1 VDYLYR
7 EILSAFNFMP
17 SAQKYA
23 ASIFQAWQVVG
34 TEAQGQK
41 QSENETEWND
51 KSCASVCARQAI
63 KWRAGAKFLRAK
75 KRATTRVA
83 AMFMCHIKLARPCR
97 IVG

>member
-34 TEAQGQK
+34 TEAQG
-41 QSENETEWND
+41 
-51 KSCASVCARQAI
+51 
-63 KWRAGAKFLRAK
+63 AKT
-75 KRATTRVA
+75 KRERNR
-83 AMFMCHIKLARPCR
+83 ME
-97 IVG
+97 